1 MLNPSRTST
10 RVRDSMT
17 ETTANASPIRPD
29 DFLLNIIV
37 TFLMP
42 LFLTAG
48 GDVAFARIAAIETVN
63 AYRARN
69 RADLITIAQIIACGL
84 TALGSL
90 GLSLADNLS
99 LSMTLRLRAN
109 AVALNRVVEQSRRAL
124 TQPQPA
130 ASPTA
135 EPQFS
140 PGSQAAL
147 HEAEIL
153 AKLASVR
160 ELTTQAQPALPNVEP
175 PPPATVIPEP
185 EPKAP
190 EATQAEPTTDQE
202 WQAHDLQAAW
212 AAAMIDVAGEFTAD
226 LDSLSPAQRA
236 AAAHNAGI
244 LADCA
249 AQLIRGDVP
258 PPPALGDLSAFIKSA
273 DDPRS
278 TRCL

>member
-1 MLNPSRTST
+1 
-10 RVRDSMT
+10 MT
-17 ETTANASPIRPD
+17 ETTNQASPIRPD

-69 RADLITIAQIIACGL
+69 RTDLITIAQIIACGL

-130 ASPTA
+130 ASPPA
-135 EPQFS
+135 ELQFS
-140 PGSQAAL
+140 PES
-147 HEAEIL
+147 
-153 AKLASVR
+153 
-160 ELTTQAQPALPNVEP
+160 
-175 PPPATVIPEP
+175 
-185 EPKAP
+185 
-190 EATQAEPTTDQE
+190 
-202 WQAHDLQAAW
+202 
-212 AAAMIDVAGEFTAD
+212 
-226 LDSLSPAQRA
+226 
-236 AAAHNAGI
+236 
-244 LADCA
+244 
-249 AQLIRGDVP
+249 
-258 PPPALGDLSAFIKSA
+258 
-273 DDPRS
+273 
-278 TRCL
+278 